1 MDNQTP
7 PMDNKAYLD
16 QIAVKGKVK
25 SGPIIT
31 PMLIKIIAASVIMLI
46 TMVIVGSVISSSN
59 AKVTQSHE
67 RVYLRISK
75 LADKSSQA
83 PLQKYSSQLRNSD
96 LRAYATNLYSVLV
109 TTNIN
114 LGGVISSTGVNTSSI
129 SSAVSSDET
138 KNITA
143 YTTALENAI
152 LSGTLDRTFATE
164 TLYQVSA
171 LIQFERES
179 LKKANSQSYA
189 NLINQSINDLT
200 VIEEQFKNWSDS
212 N

>member
-96 LRAYATNLYSVLV
+96 LRAYAANLYSVLV